1 MNSTGRLT
9 GRLIAAARVLTGTS
23 QDDLASASGIALET
37 LRLIESSGAAWI
49 PDRESEILRRALEAF
64 GAAII
69 PEGEPN
75 GGGRRLK
82 FTRQDVRQL
91 LGHGWL
97 RGDGFT

>member
-64 GAAII
+64 GGFEIDD
-69 PEGEPN
+69 ELEP
-75 GGGRRLK
+75 GR
-82 FTRQDVRQL
+82 
-91 LGHGWL
+91 L
-97 RGDGFT
+97 RYGQRVLRS